1 MKSSIYNMDKLWSDK
16 EKRGYT
22 PLLDNEKIRIAF
34 LFQSPPYWPSWESF
48 YRACLTDGRFDA
60 RLVLLDMTGPY
71 LNRIAAAE
79 RFLIE
84 ENLGFTRFSEF
95 DIERHKPHVVVMQ
108 TPYDDWHR
116 LPSAYSTRI
125 RRLGARI
132 VYIPYGIEFADTAN
146 ARLSHFHTFT
156 VLNAW
161 RIYVLSDL
169 MKKEYRDNCP
179 NREAVRV
186 CGYPRFDFYT
196 NRQRFRL
203 PEALEQRIGSRKVVA
218 WKMHFPK
225 TNYNNGQWVTVT
237 PDIDE
242 YIRFTEKIPGFN
254 DLFFIFMPHP
264 NIINGDY
271 PRQFHPQIE
280 TLMKKLRGMENIYI
294 DEADDYRPSI
304 LRAQAMITDRSALM
318 IEAAVTGI
326 PILYLHNPDNME
338 KLTEAVAPLV
348 DSFYQGTTA
357 DDMARFIEQ
366 FISGNDP
373 QKENREEAFRL
384 CVPYTDGK
392 CGERIANDI
401 AGSIISEM
409 PDEICRIAV
418 FGMADVFRYYWDSL
432 AALRADGVEISVI
445 ADNNEKL
452 WGTEYNGIPVVDPM
466 TLREYE
472 FDFLVV
478 FTEQHYRDIFRQ
490 LVYEVNIDMDK
501 IMRLDRFLLATDV
514 KNHI

>member
-1 MKSSIYNMDKLWSDK
+1 MIFK
-16 EKRGYT
+16 EKRSYT
-22 PLLDNEKIRIAF
+22 PLLNNEKIRIAF

-48 YRACLTDGRFDA
+48 YRACLADNRFDA
-60 RLVLLDMTGPY
+60 RLVLLDMSGPY
-71 LNRIAAAE
+71 LDRAAEAE
-79 RFLIE
+79 RFLTE
-84 ENLGFTRFSEF
+84 ENLIFTRFSEF
-95 DIERHKPHVVVMQ
+95 DIEKHKPHVVVMQ

-116 LPSAYSTRI
+116 LPPAYSTRI

-132 VYIPYGIEFADTAN
+132 AYIPYGIEFADTAN

-169 MKKEYRDNCP
+169 MEKEYRKNCP
-179 NREAVRV
+179 NRKAARV
-186 CGYPRFDFYT
+186 CGHPKFDGYT
-196 NRQRFRL
+196 DKQRFRL
-203 PEALEQRIGSRKVVA
+203 PESLERRIGSRKVVV
-218 WKMHFPK
+218 WKIHFPK

-242 YIRFTEKIPGFN
+242 YIRFAEKIPRFN

-271 PRQFHPQIE
+271 PRQFHAQIE
-280 TLMKKLRGMENIYI
+280 TLMKKLGETENIYI

-304 LRAQAMITDRSALM
+304 LRAQAMIADRSALM

-326 PILYLHNPDNME
+326 PILYLYNPDYTE
-338 KLTEAVAPLV
+338 KLTEAVAPLM
-348 DSFYQGTTA
+348 DSFYKGTAA
-357 DDMARFIEQ
+357 DDMARFVEQ

-373 QKENREEAFRL
+373 QKETREKAFRL

-392 CGERIANDI
+392 CGERITNDI
-401 AGSIISEM
+401 ADSIISEM

-418 FGMADVFRYYWDSL
+418 FGMADVFRYYWNLID
-432 AALRADGVEISVI
+432 ALRGSRFEISVI
-445 ADNNEKL
+445 ADNNEKM
-452 WGTEYNGIPVVDPM
+452 WDTDYNGIPVVSPM

-501 IMRLDRFLLATDV
+501 IMRLDRFLLATYVNPDADGYPPLF
-514 KNHI
+514 